1 MDNSTTKLT
10 IFKALNKAF
19 TTKLVD
25 KFYSISLRDKEIS
38 LQGRFSQISIKDIN
52 TAIGTTSND
61 WSVSNSGYFVED
73 IEINLKEDF
82 LIVNGEQIKIE
93 ITLT

>member
-19 TTKLVD
+19 TTELVD

-38 LQGRFSQISIKDIN
+38 LQGRFSQISINNIN
-52 TAIGTTSND
+52 STIGTTSND
-61 WSVSNSGYFVED
+61 WNVKDSGY

-82 LIVNGEQIKIE
+82 LIVDGKQIKIE

>member
-19 TTKLVD
+19 TTELVD
-25 KFYSISLRDKEIS
+25 KFYSISLRNNEIS

-52 TAIGTTSND
+52 NAIGTNSND
-61 WSVSNSGYFVED
+61 WSVKDSGY

-82 LIVNGEQIKIE
+82 LIVDGKQIKIE

>member
-19 TTKLVD
+19 TTELVN

-38 LQGRFSQISIKDIN
+38 LQGRFSQISINNIN
-52 TAIGTTSND
+52 STIGTTSND
-61 WSVSNSGYFVED
+61 WNVKDSGY
-73 IEINLKEDF
+73 IEINLKE
-82 LIVNGEQIKIE
+82 
-93 ITLT
+93 